1 MLHKSSFAVWF
12 IFQTFFTG
20 RKLGV
25 GKQINNIRTMM
36 DMGES
41 ERGEIEESPVIK
53 TRYMRKEITR
63 GRGGCIRFDV
73 IPTPSFF

>member
-1 MLHKSSFAVWF
+1 MLHKSSFAVRF

-36 DMGES
+36 DMAES
-41 ERGEIEESPVIK
+41 ERGGD
-53 TRYMRKEITR
+53 R
-63 GRGGCIRFDV
+63 GVTSDKN
-73 IPTPSFF
+73 